1 MAICVGNAADSQ
13 LFYLNCVLGREI
25 KMSEECT
32 HDCGSCGSNCGDRTA
47 PQIMGNGNN
56 AGVKKVIAVVSGK
69 GGVGKSLVTSMLA
82 VSAAKKGLKTAILDA
97 DITGPS
103 IPKSFGISEKATC
116 DEAGTVIYPAVT
128 KTGIKLM
135 SLNLLMENESDPV
148 IWRGPVI
155 ASAVKE
161 FWQNVEWGDIDCM
174 FVDCPPGTGDV
185 PLTIFQSLP
194 VDGIVV
200 VTSPQEL
207 VSMIVDKAV
216 KMAKMMDIPVVGI
229 VENMSYFKCPD
240 CGKVHHIYGESHIE
254 ENAQANGIDTIAKLP
269 IDPAVAAKVD
279 AGCAE
284 DLDVS
289 ALSAVFEKI
298 DAIEKIPSKMKIAVT
313 YEAGNVFQHF
323 GHSEQFKIYTV
334 ENNKVVS
341 SEVIGTDGNGH
352 EALAGYLKQDSVDVL
367 ICGGIGGGAINALA
381 EYGIQVVPG
390 VTGTA
395 DMAVSDYLN
404 GKLRVN
410 MEPNCSHHEEG
421 HSCGEHTEGG
431 CSCGHDCH

>member
-1 MAICVGNAADSQ
+1 
-13 LFYLNCVLGREI
+13 
-25 KMSEECT
+25 MSEECT
-32 HDCGSCGSNCGDRTA
+32 HDCGSCGSDCGERTA
-47 PQIMGNGNN
+47 PQIMANGNN
-56 AGVKKVIAVVSGK
+56 AGVKKIIAVVSGK

-103 IPKSFGISEKATC
+103 IPKSFGISEKAAC

-128 KTGIKLM
+128 KTGIKIM

-161 FWQNVEWGDIDCM
+161 FWQNVEWGDVDCM

-194 VDGIVV
+194 VDGIIV

-207 VSMIVDKAV
+207 VSMIVEKAV
-216 KMAKMMDIPVVGI
+216 KMAKMMDIPVLGI

-240 CGKVHHIYGESHIE
+240 CGKVHYIYGESHVE
-254 ENAQANGIDTIAKLP
+254 ENAEKNGIDTIAKLP
-269 IDPAVAAKVD
+269 IDTETAVKVD
-279 AGCAE
+279 SGCAE

-289 ALSAVFEKI
+289 ALSEISEKI
-298 DAIEKIPSKMKIAVT
+298 ASIKKEASRLKIAVT
-313 YEAGNVFQHF
+313 YQEGNVFQHF
-323 GHSEQFKIYTV
+323 GHSEQFKIY
-334 ENNKVVS
+334 EIKDKKVVS
-341 SEVIGTDGNGH
+341 SKIIGTDGNGH
-352 EALAGYLKQDSVDVL
+352 EALAGYLKNDNIDIL
-367 ICGGIGGGAINALA
+367 ICGGIGGGAIEALA

-390 VTGTA
+390 VTGEA

-404 GKLRVN
+404 DKLQVN
-410 MEPNCSHHEEG
+410 MQPNCDHHDEE
-421 HSCGEHTEGG
+421 HSCGEHAEGD
-431 CSCGHDCH
+431 CSCGHSCN